1 MNVDVASFATVPLP
15 GDFEALIVSPAGP
28 RERFTD
34 DEFAEFCS
42 AHPELRVEMNSEG
55 EMIIMPPVVS
65 EGGRRNFTLAV
76 RFGEWVEADGTGVG
90 FDSSTGFTLPNGA
103 KRSPDVSWIRRER
116 WEALTEEE
124 RNEFAPICP
133 DFIVELRSKSDR
145 LSTVREKMTEYIDN
159 GAQLGWLLDPLE
171 QKVHIYYPNAPVK
184 ILDYP
189 AELSGEPL
197 LPGFRLN
204 LEGILS

>member
-15 GDFEALIVSPAGP
+15 DFEALIVSPAAP

-34 DEFAEFCS
+34 DEFAEFC
-42 AHPELRVEMNSEG
+42 AEHPELRVEMNSEG

-65 EGGRRNFTLAV
+65 EGGKRNFLLSG
-76 RFGEWVEADGTGVG
+76 RFFEWVETDGTGVG

-133 DFIVELRSKSDR
+133 DFIVELRFKSDR

>member
-1 MNVDVASFATVPLP
+1 
-15 GDFEALIVSPAGP
+15 
-28 RERFTD
+28 
-34 DEFAEFCS
+34 
-42 AHPELRVEMNSEG
+42 
-55 EMIIMPPVVS
+55 MPPVVS
-65 EGGRRNFTLAV
+65 EGGKRNFLLSGRFAV
-76 RFGEWVEADGTGVG
+76 WVEADGTGVG

-159 GAQLGWLLDPLE
+159 GAQLVGCSIRWNRRCTF
-171 QKVHIYYPNAPVK
+171 I
-184 ILDYP
+184 ILTP
-189 AELSGEPL
+189 Q
-197 LPGFRLN
+197 
-204 LEGILS
+204 

>member
-103 KRSPDVSWIRRER
+103 KRSPDVSWIRHER
-116 WEALTEEE
+116 WDALSDEQKD
-124 RNEFAPICP
+124 EFAPICP
-133 DFIVELRSKSDR
+133 DFVAELRSRSDR
-145 LSTVREKMTEYIDN
+145 LATLQEKMEEYLAN
-159 GAQLGWLLDPLE
+159 GAKLGWLIDPLE
-171 QKVHIYYPNAPVK
+171 KKVHIYRPGAPVEV
-184 ILDYP
+184 LDNP
-189 AELSGEPL
+189 PEISGAPL
-197 LPGFRLN
+197 LKGFVLK
-204 LEGILS
+204 LDGILS

>member
-1 MNVDVASFATVPLP
+1 MTPFVSKDV
-15 GDFEALIVSPAGP
+15 
-28 RERFTD
+28 
-34 DEFAEFCS
+34 
-42 AHPELRVEMNSEG
+42 
-55 EMIIMPPVVS
+55 II
-65 EGGRRNFTLAV
+65 NFTLAV
-76 RFGEWVEADGTGVG
+76 RFGELFESAGTGIG
-90 FDSSTGFTLPNGA
+90 FSSSSGFTLPNGA

-133 DFIVELRSKSDR
+133 DFIVELRFKSDR

-171 QKVHIYYPNAPVK
+171 QKVHIYYPDAPVK

>member
-1 MNVDVASFATVPLP
+1 MNADVASFATVPLP
-15 GDFEALIVSPAGP
+15 DFEALIVSPAAP

-34 DEFAEFCS
+34 DEFAEFC
-42 AHPELRVEMNSEG
+42 AEHPELRVEMNSEG

-65 EGGRRNFTLAV
+65 EGGKRNFTLAV
-76 RFGEWVEADGTGVG
+76 RFGKWVETDGTGVG

>member
-15 GDFEALIVSPAGP
+15 GDFKALIVSPAGP